1 MVFLGVM
8 LLSFMATHTPLV
20 EKVAVIRHQLGLAE
34 GLNVADTVA
43 EAVKQLGLVGEVAGR
58 DLIQRADA
66 CLVMLRLPA
75 ETMPTP
81 EQAAEVRSALDCKR
95 LGYSVSQ
102 CKDRGFTAVQ
112 CKEAGYSAA
121 ELNDKGRL
129 WQEEFERMVQEAKKF
144 SDEDKKVREI
154 KREKIK
160 ARNALENYVY
170 SMKNTLNDSENRPR
184 PCRTRSCPRSDDKIS
199 DDDKEAIEKALE
211 EANEWLDDNQEAEKE
226 DFDEKLKE
234 VQDACSPII
243 SKVYRESGGAPGGGD
258 FGGDDDLDGHDEL

>member
-144 SDEDKKVREI
+144 FDEDKKVREI

-170 SMKNTLNDSENRPR
+170 SMKNTLNDSEKGVA
-184 PCRTRSCPRSDDKIS
+184 DKIS

>member
-81 EQAAEVRSALDCKR
+81 EQREPDIALHANDTLGIRVLFGARSSRHRRQKQRRGRPAPC
-95 LGYSVSQ
+95 SQ
-102 CKDRGFTAVQ
+102 DLC
-112 CKEAGYSAA
+112 
-121 ELNDKGRL
+121 
-129 WQEEFERMVQEAKKF
+129 
-144 SDEDKKVREI
+144 
-154 KREKIK
+154 
-160 ARNALENYVY
+160 
-170 SMKNTLNDSENRPR
+170 
-184 PCRTRSCPRSDDKIS
+184 DD
-199 DDDKEAIEKALE
+199 
-211 EANEWLDDNQEAEKE
+211 
-226 DFDEKLKE
+226 
-234 VQDACSPII
+234 VT
-243 SKVYRESGGAPGGGD
+243 
-258 FGGDDDLDGHDEL
+258 

>member
-121 ELNDKGRL
+121 ELIPFLGIQIGRWRLGDAIVAEGKFGVVSGLPPNRDDRPGIRYDDGSGHRQKGGAGWFNGADTDNPGPPRAL
-129 WQEEFERMVQEAKKF
+129 AWI
-144 SDEDKKVREI
+144 ED
-154 KREKIK
+154 
-160 ARNALENYVY
+160 
-170 SMKNTLNDSENRPR
+170 TDPHLNDREDNSNGCAAARKQ
-184 PCRTRSCPRSDDKIS
+184 RSKLDQSA
-199 DDDKEAIEKALE
+199 DDDE
-211 EANEWLDDNQEAEKE
+211 EE
-226 DFDEKLKE
+226 
-234 VQDACSPII
+234 
-243 SKVYRESGGAPGGGD
+243 G
-258 FGGDDDLDGHDEL
+258 EL

>member
-144 SDEDKKVREI
+144 FDEDKKVREI

-170 SMKNTLNDSENRPR
+170 SMKNTLGDSEKGVA
-184 PCRTRSCPRSDDKIS
+184 DKIG
-199 DDDKEAIEKALE
+199 DDDKETIEKALE
-211 EANEWLDDNQEAEKE
+211 EVNEWLDDNQDAEKE

-234 VQDACSPII
+234 VQDTCSPII
-243 SKVYRESGGAPGGGD
+243 SKVYQESGGAPGGGGD